1 MHLYQDR
8 AIFSNITCCFNNYH
22 PISEPYEMSTQ
33 GLPAASLRTAKR
45 LPAAQGLAQLTNY
58 LIYMTLWSIRMAI
71 SGIESSFSP
80 CSQGGTAGRLAVSVA
95 QQRRGRRRPR
105 RHKPDRNP
113 QRLSFDE
120 PQLYRRPRH
129 FGEHVGVPAP
139 PQGGRIC
146 VGAHSL
152 TERGRPTSRRWQ
164 DGVGEG
170 VAGPRPPHN
179 TCVLFRYR

>member
-1 MHLYQDR
+1 MMTNF
-8 AIFSNITCCFNNYH
+8 A
-22 PISEPYEMSTQ
+22 
-33 GLPAASLRTAKR
+33 LPAASLRTAKR

-152 TERGRPTSRRWQ
+152 TEGGRPTSRRRQ

-170 VAGPRPPHN
+170 VAGPRPPQN